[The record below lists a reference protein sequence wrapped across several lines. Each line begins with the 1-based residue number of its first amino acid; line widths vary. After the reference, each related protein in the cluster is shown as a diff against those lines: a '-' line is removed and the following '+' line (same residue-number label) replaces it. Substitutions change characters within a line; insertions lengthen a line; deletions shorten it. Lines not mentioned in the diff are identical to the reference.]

1 MEHRLLIAFIL
12 FLLLTPTPTRAQESC
27 ALFCKPELK
36 IEPTITVEN
45 LWHRP
50 RTEIDGH
57 VSEAGREGVFELI
70 FALGVP
76 TTIPRI
82 GLTFEAIFIPFGSTS
97 EHPFTGATADRISRN
112 SIRDNGVEIEAELNF
127 DLVSGDQTG
136 GWLSSHLDLVDK
148 FSPGDSPTA
157 ASVYTHKLNLELD
170 TAVHPFSWLP
180 QSRWA
185 RNLEVEMSIDYVAT
199 GLAKAGDIL
208 NGELFL
214 DDASP
219 WSVSLVLVIPLAPL
233 NP

>member
-1 MEHRLLIAFIL
+1 MTHRLLIGSIL
-12 FLLLTPTPTRAQESC
+12 FLLLTPDLTKAQESC
-27 ALFCKPELK
+27 AFLCEPELK

-45 LWHRP
+45 LWHSP
-50 RTEIDGH
+50 RTEVDGQ
-57 VSEAGREGVFELI
+57 VLRAGREAVFELI

-76 TTIPRI
+76 TTIPRV
-82 GLTFEAIFIPFGSTS
+82 GLTLEAIFVPFGTTA
-97 EHPFTGATADRISRN
+97 EHPFTGASADRISQS
-112 SIRDNGVEIEAELNF
+112 SIRDNGIEIETELNF
-127 DLVSGDQTG
+127 DLISSDQTG

-148 FSPGDSPTA
+148 FSPGDSPSA

-185 RNLEVEMSIDYVAT
+185 RNLEVEVSIDYVAT
-199 GLAKAGDIL
+199 GLPKAGEVL
-208 NGELFL
+208 NGERFL

-219 WSVSLVLVIPLAPL
+219 WSASLVLVIPLAPL